1 MSGFLSTTNSKAF
14 SLTATMYKGFA
25 SNGTTLV
32 IGLYEADEMIY
43 PTTTGDRTTIRG
55 GMKRPRPL
63 FAECNLGAELT
74 RLAF

>member
-32 IGLYEADEMIY
+32 IGLYEADDDLSDNN
-43 PTTTGDRTTIRG
+43 G
-55 GMKRPRPL
+55 
-63 FAECNLGAELT
+63 
-74 RLAF
+74 